1 MKNFLTTKQVAELN
15 EKKWDVNPNGFYLDL
30 YRDEFD
36 EDVWEQMCDQ
46 ADVTYD
52 IDKLVI
58 LCFGTITN
66 E

>member
-30 YRDEFD
+30 YRDEFN